1 MLNYVGD
8 KMEKKWYGIS
18 QEQGDD
24 NSEIR
29 KYAKELNIKYSSGHA
44 MDYHFSYVYC
54 TLDELNKLLSKL
66 GKRYGYYET
75 NELHLKIIEREK
87 IFMSAFEE
95 ETTKTEMKEPIAEKR
110 INKKKVERNNM
121 FESKKT
127 LIVVYK
133 DELLMN
139 QLKKLIE
146 TNDDNEDSIVGTRDG
161 SINIVS
167 WTEKVWLD
175 NKKAGNIKGKILFLG
190 DVKGTNELIPVIDEK
205 FNNYG
210 VKYGWAGN
218 QAVLYADTKCLS
230 NRVEYDEFLEKMS
243 ELPVPDFFKPVK
255 EEAVLSGLEDDVEES
270 EIDEG
275 DKDDDE
281 LNIADKPS
289 LFDDAKKLISEGVQV
304 VEKVGSQVVEKS
316 EELFRDKKLMKRQM
330 LVYGIINLY
339 NDNLEE
345 FMNL

>member
-1 MLNYVGD
+1 
-8 KMEKKWYGIS
+8 
-18 QEQGDD
+18 
-24 NSEIR
+24 
-29 KYAKELNIKYSSGHA
+29 
-44 MDYHFSYVYC
+44 
-54 TLDELNKLLSKL
+54 
-66 GKRYGYYET
+66 
-75 NELHLKIIEREK
+75 
-87 IFMSAFEE
+87 MSAFG
-95 ETTKTEMKEPIAEKR
+95 TEMPKTDNNEPTADKKV
-110 INKKKVERNNM
+110 KKKVERNNM

-146 TNDDNEDSIVGTRDG
+146 TNDDNEDSIVGTRDE

-175 NKKAGNIKGKILFLG
+175 KKAGNIKGKILFLG

-205 FNNYG
+205 FNSYG

-218 QAVLYADTKCLS
+218 QAVLYADTKFLS
-230 NRVEYDEFLEKMS
+230 NRKDYDEFLEKLS
-243 ELPVPDFFKPVK
+243 EMPVPDSLKPVK
-255 EEAVLSGLEDDVEES
+255 EEVNMSGEKDNEIIEPVEVDD
-270 EIDEG
+270 
-275 DKDDDE
+275 KKDDE
-281 LNIADKPS
+281 LNVVEKTS
-289 LFDDAKKLISEGVQV
+289 LFDDAKKLFSDGVEV
-304 VEKVGSQVVEKS
+304 VEKLGGQAMEKS

-330 LVYGIINLY
+330 LVYGILNLY